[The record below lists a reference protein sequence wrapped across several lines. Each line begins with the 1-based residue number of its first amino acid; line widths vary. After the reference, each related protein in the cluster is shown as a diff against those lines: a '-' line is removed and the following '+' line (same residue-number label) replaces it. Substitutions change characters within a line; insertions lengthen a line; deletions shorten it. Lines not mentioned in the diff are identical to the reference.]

1 MTTSDGTIIP
11 IERDLDTL
19 LKLDTYQGMSDDEI
33 KKIIGYLVDLARQQ
47 AVAVVAEAD
56 AEFLDRNLRQTS
68 AAQLEQALVN
78 FERACILNPR
88 FREVSA

>member
-1 MTTSDGTIIP
+1 MTTDGTIIP

-47 AVAVVAEAD
+47 AVATAAEAD
-56 AEFLDRNLRQTS
+56 AEFLTRNLQQTS
-68 AAQLEQALVN
+68 AAQLEQAQAN
-78 FERACILNPR
+78 FERACGLNPG
-88 FREVSA
+88 FKEASA

>member
-1 MTTSDGTIIP
+1 MTTDGTIIP

-47 AVAVVAEAD
+47 AVATAAEAD
-56 AEFLDRNLRQTS
+56 AEFLTRNLQQTS
-68 AAQLEQALVN
+68 AAQLEQAQAN
-78 FERACILNPR
+78 FERACSLNPG
-88 FREVSA
+88 FKEVSA

>member
-1 MTTSDGTIIP
+1 MTTDGAIIP

-19 LKLDTYQGMSDDEI
+19 LKLDTYQGMSDGEI

-47 AVAVVAEAD
+47 AVAAAAEAD

-68 AAQLEQALVN
+68 AAQLEQAQAN
-78 FERACILNPR
+78 FERACSLNPG
-88 FREVSA
+88 FKEASA